1 LTPHELVDLKM
12 DTKNSHMAKNL
23 NFNTKEFK
31 DEMYHHYKNIVKH
44 YKKICSVCG
53 RYLIHEFPSKK
64 LQRILCLLFK
74 GKREGNY
81 AYL

>member
-1 LTPHELVDLKM
+1 MVHDSYLVLEFLTPHELVDLEM

-44 YKKICSVCG
+44 
-53 RYLIHEFPSKK
+53 
-64 LQRILCLLFK
+64 
-74 GKREGNY
+74 
-81 AYL
+81 